1 MKSISAF
8 CILIAAVLTAAGT
21 TRAQTSDSAIQ
32 ALLDEVRQLRL
43 AVERS
48 AVLAPKIQM
57 TLQRMQ
63 LQQDSVSRASRQL
76 EDLREQLA
84 KSAAEEADV
93 AFHIKDVEAR
103 AAQEQDSARRKAME
117 DEVKLTKSRLE
128 EKTDQQKMNDAQQRA
143 RESELAGRLQ
153 TEQAKL
159 NELND
164 RLDTLERMLEPP
176 QPKNP

>member
-1 MKSISAF
+1 
-8 CILIAAVLTAAGT
+8 
-21 TRAQTSDSAIQ
+21 
-32 ALLDEVRQLRL
+32 
-43 AVERS
+43 
-48 AVLAPKIQM
+48 
-57 TLQRMQ
+57 
-63 LQQDSVSRASRQL
+63 
-76 EDLREQLA
+76 
-84 KSAAEEADV
+84 
-93 AFHIKDVEAR
+93 
-103 AAQEQDSARRKAME
+103 ME
-117 DEVKLTKSRLE
+117 DEVKSTKSRLE